1 MNEDIQSMRGKNEK
15 KIKRKNG
22 RNSVENQ
29 RFPAVSIRYDSD
41 WARTSDLY
49 PVKVGDSNPIS
60 QWSVKRW
67 YVNDKSFDNGRIFIN
82 ALILLIPI
90 IDYNTFTPQE
100 LSWYVNEK
108 RRLF

>member
-1 MNEDIQSMRGKNEK
+1 ME

-49 PVKVGDSNPIS
+49 PVKVALS
-60 QWSVKRW
+60 QLSYGIMVC
-67 YVNDKSFDNGRIFIN
+67 
-82 ALILLIPI
+82 
-90 IDYNTFTPQE
+90 NTG
-100 LSWYVNEK
+100 Y
-108 RRLF
+108 LFC